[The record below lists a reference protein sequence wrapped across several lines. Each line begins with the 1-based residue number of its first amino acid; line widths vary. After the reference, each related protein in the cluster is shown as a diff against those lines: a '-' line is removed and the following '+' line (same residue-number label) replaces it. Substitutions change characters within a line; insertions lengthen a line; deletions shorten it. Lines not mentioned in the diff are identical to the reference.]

1 MAHLRFHVDQSMRN
15 PARLTYTYKVKQGLK
30 DMVLLF
36 FQNYLKYIH
45 VVHQLKD
52 IQCIFLRNSSSTAAM
67 KCFSHK

>member
-45 VVHQLKD
+45 VVH
-52 IQCIFLRNSSSTAAM
+52 
-67 KCFSHK
+67 